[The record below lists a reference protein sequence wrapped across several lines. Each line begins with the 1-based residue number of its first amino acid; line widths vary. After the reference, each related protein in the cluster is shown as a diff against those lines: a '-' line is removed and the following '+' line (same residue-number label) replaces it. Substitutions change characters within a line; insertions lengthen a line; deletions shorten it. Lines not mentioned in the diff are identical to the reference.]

1 MSVKQTQRLLE
12 IMALLR
18 DPERGCPWDKQQTF
32 KTIAPYT
39 VEEAYEVADAIER
52 DDLTALREELGDLL
66 LQVVYHARMAEEAG
80 LFGFEQVAAGIGDK
94 LVARHPHVFGDADVK
109 DAAQQTRDWE
119 SRKAG
124 ERAAKAQDGVLDGI
138 PVCLPSLTRAEKLQK
153 RAARVGFDW
162 PELEPVFGKIREEL
176 AELEHEVSS
185 KAAHPRLEDELGDVL
200 FAVANLARKLG
211 VDPEQALRGTNRKFE
226 RRFHHVETRL
236 AEQGKKPE
244 QASLEEMDGYWD
256 EAKAQGL

>member
-12 IMALLR
+12 IMAQLR
-18 DPERGCPWDKQQTF
+18 DPEHGCPWDKQQTF

-39 VEEAYEVADAIER
+39 LEEAYEVADAIER

-66 LQVVYHARMAEEAG
+66 LQVIYHARMAEEAG
-80 LFGFEQVAAGIGDK
+80 LFGFEEVAAGISDK
-94 LVARHPHVFGDADVK
+94 LVSRHPHVFGDADIK
-109 DAAQQTRDWE
+109 DAVQQTQDWE

-124 ERAAKAQDGVLDGI
+124 ERAAKAQAGVLDGI
-138 PVCLPSLTRAEKLQK
+138 PLGLPSLVRAEKLQK

-162 PELEPVFGKIREEL
+162 PELAPVFAKIREEIG
-176 AELEHEVSS
+176 ELEQEVAG
-185 KAAHPRLEDELGDVL
+185 KASQPRLEDELGDVL

-226 RRFHHVETRL
+226 RRFRHVETRL
-236 AEQGKKPE
+236 AETGRSPE
-244 QASLEEMDGYWD
+244 QATLEEMDGYWD

>member
-1 MSVKQTQRLLE
+1 VKQTQRLLE
-12 IMALLR
+12 IMARLR
-18 DPERGCPWDKQQTF
+18 DPDHGCPWDRQQTF

-52 DDLTALREELGDLL
+52 DDLTALGEELGDLL

-80 LFGFEQVAAGIGDK
+80 LFGFEEVAAGIGDK
-94 LVARHPHVFGDADVK
+94 LVSRHPHVFGDADIK
-109 DAAQQTRDWE
+109 DAAQQTQDWE

-124 ERAAKAQDGVLDGI
+124 ERATKAQAGVLDGI
-138 PVCLPSLTRAEKLQK
+138 PLGLPSLTRAEKLQK

-162 PELEPVFGKIREEL
+162 PELAPVFDKIREEITELEREL
-176 AELEHEVSS
+176 AE

-226 RRFHHVETRL
+226 RRFQHVETRL
-236 AEQGKKPE
+236 REQGKKPE

-256 EAKAQGL
+256 EAKDRGL

>member
-1 MSVKQTQRLLE
+1 MTVTQTQRLLE
-12 IMALLR
+12 IMARLR
-18 DPERGCPWDKQQTF
+18 DPATGCPWDRQQTF

-52 DDLTALREELGDLL
+52 EDLTALREELGDLL
-66 LQVVYHARMAEEAG
+66 LQVVYHARMAEETG
-80 LFGFEQVAAGIGDK
+80 LFGFEDVAAGIGDK
-94 LVARHPHVFGDADVK
+94 LVSRHPHVFGEADIK
-109 DAAQQTRDWE
+109 DAAHQSRDWE

-124 ERAAKAQDGVLDGI
+124 ERAAKSQAGVLDGI
-138 PVCLPSLTRAEKLQK
+138 PLGMPSLTRAEKLQR

-162 PELEPVFGKIREEL
+162 PELAPVFGKIQEEL
-176 AELEHEVSS
+176 AELEREVSGQAD
-185 KAAHPRLEDELGDVL
+185 AARLSDELGDVL

-236 AEQGKKPE
+236 EEQGRRPE
-244 QASLEEMDGYWD
+244 QVSLDEMDGYWD
-256 EAKAQGL
+256 EAKSRGL